1 MSPGSM
7 PSVYNSQ
14 YDLSTNRL
22 KRSGNLLDSAM
33 TEKSNGMQDKMLVE
47 FPMFALNDDYLR
59 AMGMIVQTKVDQLK
73 SIVDEKMD
81 EIERL
86 E

>member
-1 MSPGSM
+1 
-7 PSVYNSQ
+7 
-14 YDLSTNRL
+14 
-22 KRSGNLLDSAM
+22 
-33 TEKSNGMQDKMLVE
+33 MLVE

-59 AMGMIVQTKVDQLK
+59 AIGMIVQTKIDQLK